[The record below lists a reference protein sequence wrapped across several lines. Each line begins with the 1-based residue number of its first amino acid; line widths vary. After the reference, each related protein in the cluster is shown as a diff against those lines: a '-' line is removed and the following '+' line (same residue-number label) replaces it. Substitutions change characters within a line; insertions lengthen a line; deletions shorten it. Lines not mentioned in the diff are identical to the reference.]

1 MSAAGTGTDPGGR
14 QEDGAGVS
22 GERDAAGHA
31 ERDAAGHAERDAA
44 GNAERDAALRRAL
57 ALVPAPELRE
67 AMVRAASPDFQPTRP
82 VQHAL
87 RALHRHRDP
96 VAYLGRPQY
105 RPAVPYLV
113 AAVSESCLSRVI
125 YLLGEHA
132 ENPDRDQ
139 LAAALDEARAEYPDP
154 TIAVMLAGVAADDM
168 PASDLCFELLT
179 TDGRYGLA
187 SGEEQPG

>member
-1 MSAAGTGTDPGGR
+1 VSAAGTGTDPGGR
-14 QEDGAGVS
+14 KGDGAGVA
-22 GERDAAGHA
+22 GVAGDPDATGRA
-31 ERDAAGHAERDAA
+31 ERDAAV
-44 GNAERDAALRRAL
+44 RRAL
-57 ALVPAPELRE
+57 VLVPAPELRE
-67 AMVRAASPDFQPTRP
+67 AMMRAASPDFRPTRP

-105 RPAVPYLV
+105 RPAIPYLA
-113 AAVSESCLSRVI
+113 AAVSEACLSRVI
-125 YLLGEHA
+125 DLLGEHA
-132 ENPDRDQ
+132 EEPDRDQ
-139 LAAALDEARAEYPDP
+139 LAAALDEVRAEYPDP

-187 SGEEQPG
+187 AGEEQPG